1 MTASRTLLALTAS
14 ALALPGLT
22 PKAKADAAPTI
33 TTVGYRLSGYRE
45 DELERGKLLIGSA
58 QRYDIDIHQFS
69 LLAPIGENYSLGVN
83 ASYESMSGASP
94 WYTLSR
100 SDGTTGV
107 VMSGATISEQRRDLS
122 LNGRRYLNNGTLGIT
137 VAASHEND
145 YDSISL
151 GMDGERHFNNDLTTV
166 ASGFSLAADDI
177 TPTDAALFNRVTD
190 ASKQSRSVFVSVT
203 QVIDQTS
210 LVQTGLSVTHLSGYL
225 TDPYKF
231 RDQRPDSRTQWAW
244 STAYRRYFSE
254 ANAALHADYRYYHDT
269 FGIDSHTFALEW
281 YQNLGDSW
289 QLIPGVRWYSQ
300 GAADFF
306 TPASNFLANGPNSAD
321 YRLSAY
327 GAVSGTLKLQWQL
340 DKAKL
345 SLAAERYRAATG
357 YGLQDGAGS
366 PALVSFK
373 RLTLGIDYSF

>member
-1 MTASRTLLALTAS
+1 MSS
-14 ALALPGLT
+14 
-22 PKAKADAAPTI
+22 I
-33 TTVGYRLSGYRE
+33 GYRLSGYRE
-45 DELERGKLLIGSA
+45 DDLEHSKLLIGSVE
-58 QRYDIDIHQFS
+58 RYDIDIHQFS
-69 LLAPIGENYSLGVN
+69 LLAPIGENYSFGVN

-94 WYTLSR
+94 WYTLAR
-100 SDGTTGV
+100 SDGSTGV

-122 LNGRRYLNNGTLGIT
+122 LSGRRYLENGTAGIT

-145 YDSISL
+145 YDSISF
-151 GMDGERHFNNDLTTV
+151 GMDAERHFNNDLTTI
-166 ASGFSLAADDI
+166 ASGFSFASDDI
-177 TPTDAALFNRVTD
+177 APTDAALFNRVTD

-203 QVIDQTS
+203 RIIDQTS

-244 STAYRRYFSE
+244 STAYRRFFTVP
-254 ANAALHADYRYYHDT
+254 NAALHADYRYFHDS
-269 FGIDSHTFALEW
+269 FGIDSHTVALDW

-306 TPASNFLANGPNSAD
+306 TPASNFLATGPNSAD

-327 GAVSGTLKLQWQL
+327 GALSGTLNLQWQL
-340 DKAKL
+340 AAAKL
-345 SLAAERYRAATG
+345 SLAAERYRASPA
-357 YGLQDGAGS
+357 YGVNDGTES
-366 PALVSFK
+366 PALVSFN

>member
-14 ALALPGLT
+14 ALALPGLA
-22 PKAKADAAPTI
+22 PKARADAAPTM
-33 TTVGYRLSGYRE
+33 TTIGYRLSGYRE
-45 DELERGKLLIGSA
+45 DDLERSKLLIGSA
-58 QRYDIDIHQFS
+58 ERYEIDIHQTS
-69 LLAPIGENYSLGVN
+69 LLAPVGENYSLGVN

-94 WYTLSR
+94 WYTIAR
-100 SDGTTGV
+100 SNGSTGV
-107 VMSGATISEQRRDLS
+107 VMSGATISEQRRDIS
-122 LNGRRYLNNGTLGIT
+122 LDARRYLDNGTLGIS
-137 VAASHEND
+137 AATSHEKD

-166 ASGFSLAADDI
+166 ASGFSLASDDI
-177 TPTDAALFNRVTD
+177 SPTDAVLFNRVTD

-203 QVIDQTS
+203 QVIDQAS

-244 STAYRRYFSE
+244 STAYRRFFSGP
-254 ANAALHADYRYYHDT
+254 NAALHADYRYFHDT
-269 FGIDSHTFALEW
+269 FGIDSHTLALEW

-300 GAADFF
+300 SAADFF
-306 TPASNFLANGPNSAD
+306 TPNSNFLAIGPNSAD

-327 GAVSGTLKLQWQL
+327 GALSGTLKLQWQL
-340 DKAKL
+340 DSAIF
-345 SLAAERYRAATG
+345 SLAAERYRASED
-357 YGLQDGAGS
+357 YGLQNGAGS
-366 PALVSFK
+366 PALVSFN
-373 RLTLGIDYSF
+373 RITFGIDFSF